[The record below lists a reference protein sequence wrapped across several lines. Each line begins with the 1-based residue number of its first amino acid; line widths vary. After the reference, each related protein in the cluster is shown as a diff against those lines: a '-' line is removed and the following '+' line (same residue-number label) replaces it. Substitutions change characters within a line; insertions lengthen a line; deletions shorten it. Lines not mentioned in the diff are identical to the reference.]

1 MLTKNLGEVLLSL
14 GNEAHELYLPRE
26 IKLLEH
32 PPSPLVFLREYVM
45 PNIPVVIKNG
55 VKHWPAI
62 KKWTD
67 DYLVNVLGNK
77 SITVALTPNGY
88 ADAPQGDYF
97 VMPYEIETTFKNFLH
112 DLQREDKTDVLYL
125 QNQNS
130 SFTKQFSELIPD
142 AALDIS
148 WASEAFGK
156 IPDAINFWMGSSNS
170 VTSMH
175 KDHYENMYAVVRGA
189 KKFILHPPTDLPY
202 LIHKQYIPARYKKE
216 NGVYKIFEE
225 RNIECCQI
233 CLKEDVSTEMKHRN
247 MATKVTHPTISTEI
261 TQVNIS
267 NEVSNLNC
275 IDKFNIDIK
284 NTSDSISINKQNIS
298 CLHDC
303 HVLPRIPWIAT
314 NPLNLNDRTSFLY
327 KQSHPLEVTV
337 QSGDLLYLP
346 SLWFHHVQQ
355 EDNTIAINFW
365 YDMDYDIKYNYFK
378 FTEQINNLLKQTDIH

>member
-1 MLTKNLGEVLLSL
+1 MLTKDLGEVLLSL
-14 GNEAHELYLPRE
+14 GNEAQELYLPRK

-32 PPSPLVFLREYVM
+32 PPSALVFLREYVM

-67 DYLVNVLGNK
+67 DYLVDILGNK

-88 ADAPQGDYF
+88 ADAPQ
-97 VMPYEIETTFKNFLH
+97 
-112 DLQREDKTDVLYL
+112 
-125 QNQNS
+125 
-130 SFTKQFSELIPD
+130 
-142 AALDIS
+142 ALDIS

-156 IPDAINFWMGSSNS
+156 APDAINFWMGSSNS

-233 CLKEDVSTEMKHRN
+233 CLKEYVSTEIKHSN
-247 MATKVTHPTISTEI
+247 MATKVTHPVISAEI
-261 TQVNIS
+261 TQDNIP
-267 NEVSNLNC
+267 NKVSNLNC

-284 NTSDSISINKQNIS
+284 NASDSISINNQNIS
-298 CLHDC
+298 CSHDC
-303 HVLPRIPWIAT
+303 HILPRIPWIAT
-314 NPLNLNDRTSFLY
+314 NPLNLDDRTNFLY

-378 FTEQINNLLKQTDIH
+378 FIEQINNLLRHTDIH